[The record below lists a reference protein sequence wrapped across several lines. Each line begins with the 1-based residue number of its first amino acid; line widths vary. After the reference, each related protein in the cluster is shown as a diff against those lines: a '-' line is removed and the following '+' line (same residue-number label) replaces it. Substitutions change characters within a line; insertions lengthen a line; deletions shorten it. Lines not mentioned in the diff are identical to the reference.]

1 MKRLKAFFY
10 IINKSISDPMW
21 YKDMLNTTMSFS
33 MKYLFS
39 LAFLLSILVTGNL
52 YFTLVPEVN
61 KGLSTLIKEAK
72 LAYPQDLVI
81 EIKDGQWFINRPEPF
96 VVPLPKTFEST
107 ESNLQKTPKNFIV
120 MYKAGTLDDLE
131 RFDTFILVNN
141 VNVIV
146 RNNNKIEA
154 YPIKDAQDGKL
165 DYTTYISAIDQ
176 LSSYTVYVAPVMLSL
191 IFVVVFLAN
200 SLFRLIPIFIST
212 IFVWIIAKALANQ
225 TKTGYI
231 TDFNKIYR
239 VVLHTSTLPILLSVV
254 MPLLPQQI
262 TTTQSFVTLMAY
274 LPTAYIIGF
283 SVYVLSKLSNQ
294 KA

>member
-1 MKRLKAFFY
+1 MKKLKAFYY
-10 IINKSISDPMW
+10 IIIKSISDPMW

-39 LAFLLSILVTGNL
+39 LAFVLSILVTGNL

-72 LAYPQDLVI
+72 AAYPQDLVI
-81 EIKDGQWFINRPEPF
+81 EIKGGQWFINRPEPF
-96 VVPLPKTFEST
+96 VVPLPKTFESA

-120 MYKAGTLDDLE
+120 MYKTGTLDDLE

-191 IFVVVFLAN
+191 IFVVFFLAN

-239 VVLHTSTLPILLSVV
+239 VVLHTSTLPILLSVL

-262 TTTQSFVTLMAY
+262 TTAQSFVTLMAY
-274 LPTAYIIGF
+274 LPTAYIIAF
-283 SVYVLSKLSNQ
+283 SVYVLQ
-294 KA
+294 KVKD